1 MQSENDPRFDSFL
14 EKIKMNAKADIYCV
28 DIDENS
34 SEEQI
39 QKEKEK
45 LYATGGFFSFPLK
58 TDYINDR
65 ERIYTDKL
73 RCQKMDSHDNSWL
86 YILIFTSLIM
96 GFEFYMFISV
106 LISFIIWR

>member
-1 MQSENDPRFDSFL
+1 MQSENDPRFDLFIK
-14 EKIKMNAKADIYCV
+14 KIKEDAKADIYCV
-28 DIDENS
+28 DIDEKS

-45 LYATGGFFSFPLK
+45 LYATGGFLSFPLK
-58 TDYINDR
+58 PDYIHDK
-65 ERIYTDKL
+65 ERIYADKL

-96 GFEFYMFISV
+96 GFELYKFISV